1 MCGSQVEA
9 HEFSDCRSVVG
20 KELVSAAISAAE
32 LNSGGEARPAVLG
45 PRPALESARE
55 HPTSSAAAAGS
66 AEVIQL
72 CVGPSPVCRDAQRVR
87 PHRWVHS
94 PSKEERPATRA
105 CCVAVCGRLG
115 SCGAG

>member
-1 MCGSQVEA
+1 MEA

-32 LNSGGEARPAVLG
+32 LNSGGEARPAVLR

-66 AEVIQL
+66 AEVIQFM
-72 CVGPSPVCRDAQRVR
+72 CRSV
-87 PHRWVHS
+87 
-94 PSKEERPATRA
+94 TR
-105 CCVAVCGRLG
+105 LP
-115 SCGAG
+115 

>member
-9 HEFSDCRSVVG
+9 HEFSDCRLIVG

-32 LNSGGEARPAVLG
+32 LNSGSEARPAVSG

-66 AEVIQL
+66 AEVIQFM
-72 CVGPSPVCRDAQRVR
+72 CRSV
-87 PHRWVHS
+87 
-94 PSKEERPATRA
+94 TR
-105 CCVAVCGRLG
+105 LP
-115 SCGAG
+115 